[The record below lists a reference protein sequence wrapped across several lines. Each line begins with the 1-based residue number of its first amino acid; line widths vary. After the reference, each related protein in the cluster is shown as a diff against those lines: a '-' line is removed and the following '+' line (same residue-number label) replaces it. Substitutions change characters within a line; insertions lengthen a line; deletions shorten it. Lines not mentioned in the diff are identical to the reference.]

1 MSTEFLFRRNKMA
14 RNCVGKHAKRIHAH
28 HKKAKKR
35 LLKLYHRV
43 RTHRGC
49 YKAGKFPTKLP
60 RGAPKSK
67 PTKPKHLNKKG
78 AGIWHHITKAWNWLT
93 GHAKKAAKHV
103 ATQAK
108 IHGRALMEEA
118 KKRASAHAA
127 TLVSR
132 GKDWAKK
139 QASAA
144 MDKARQHAEGY
155 IKKAN
160 DKVNSVANKVSSAV
174 SGYTGAKGSGVFGD
188 IAMGALSG
196 FRLGTNAQRRR
207 VK

>member
-1 MSTEFLFRRNKMA
+1 MA
-14 RNCVGKHAKRIHAH
+14 RRQVMAHAKRIHAH

-35 LLKLYHRV
+35 LLHLYHRV

-67 PTKPKHLNKKG
+67 PSKPRHLNPKG

-103 ATQAK
+103 AAQAK
-108 IHGRALMEEA
+108 IHGTALLSEA
-118 KKRASAHAA
+118 KRRASAHAS
-127 TLVSR
+127 TLVSQ
-132 GKDWAKK
+132 GKDWAKR

-144 MDKARQHAEGY
+144 LDKARGHAEGF
-155 IKKAN
+155 IKKAT
-160 DKVNSVANKVSSAV
+160 DKVASVTNKVSSAV
-174 SGYTGAKGSGVFGD
+174 SGYTGAKGAKGAGVFKD
-188 IAMGALSG
+188 LAMGALSG
-196 FRLGTNAQRRR
+196 FRLGSRRR
-207 VK
+207 QIVK